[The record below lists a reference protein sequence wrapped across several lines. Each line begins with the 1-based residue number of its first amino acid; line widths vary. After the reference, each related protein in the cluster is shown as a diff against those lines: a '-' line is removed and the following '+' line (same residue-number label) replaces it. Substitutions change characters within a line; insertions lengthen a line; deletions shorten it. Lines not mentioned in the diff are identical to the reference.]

1 MSPLRLRRTRGHK
14 SHPTLKGILH
24 RTSIKGLFEK
34 VIKGYFHQDYKQ
46 NLTSRH
52 SCAGCSQSFNPNH
65 DDVTARL
72 CRPISFTIVQSLLK
86 YSNDLFPRRS
96 PYFIVTICITVD
108 AALKNISFIV
118 KTFSLYLLVWWH
130 SLLIARMLCNICFP
144 FNKQSL

>member
-34 VIKGYFHQDYKQ
+34 VIKGYFQKDYKQ

-65 DDVTARL
+65 DDFTARL

-118 KTFSLYLLVWWH
+118 KTAERYFIQLIPTSLVAPTPNCAH
-130 SLLIARMLCNICFP
+130 AV
-144 FNKQSL
+144 